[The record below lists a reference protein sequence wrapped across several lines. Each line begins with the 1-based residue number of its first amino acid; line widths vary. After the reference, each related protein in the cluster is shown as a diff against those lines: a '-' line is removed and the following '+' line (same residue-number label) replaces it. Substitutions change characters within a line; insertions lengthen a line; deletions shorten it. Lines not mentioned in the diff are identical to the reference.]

1 MDTDELVEDILA
13 LWRIIRRATYP
24 AAQGELTLEQ
34 FWLLRYLRRQ
44 GDVAVGEL
52 AEAIGIAQSSVTVA
66 CQRLEKAG
74 LVTRTRSHAD
84 ERVVQISLTPNGHE
98 RIERWRQ
105 EKRDVLASVLAPL
118 EPSERAELQRLMQ
131 KVLEATPTT
140 TDGTSVGAD

>member
-1 MDTDELVEDILA
+1 METDELVEDILA

-52 AEAIGIAQSSVTVA
+52 ADAIGIAQSSVTVA

-84 ERVVQISLTPNGHE
+84 ERVVQISLTPTGHE

-105 EKRDVLASVLAPL
+105 EKRDVLSSVLAPL
-118 EPSERAELQRLMQ
+118 EPAERAELQRLMS
-131 KVLEATPTT
+131 KILDATPVTK
-140 TDGTSVGAD
+140 DETSVGAG